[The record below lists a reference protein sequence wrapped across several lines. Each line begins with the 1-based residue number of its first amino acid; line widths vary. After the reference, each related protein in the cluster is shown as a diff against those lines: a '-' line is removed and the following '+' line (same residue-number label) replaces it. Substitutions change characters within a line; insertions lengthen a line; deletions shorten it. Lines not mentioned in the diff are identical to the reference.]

1 MFPGRGS
8 IASNSV
14 VINDD
19 EMDGEGSKEV
29 SLGEAYEPSGILIL
43 TPNSTL
49 KLLTAGQVEGLDVH
63 VFEDFD
69 VACV

>member
-1 MFPGRGS
+1 MGRFFARG
-8 IASNSV
+8 
-14 VINDD
+14 
-19 EMDGEGSKEV
+19 
-29 SLGEAYEPSGILIL
+29 LEPSGILIL

-69 VACV
+69 VACVCMIEGTVGWVRGKRER

>member
-1 MFPGRGS
+1 MFPRRGS

-19 EMDGEGSKEV
+19 EMKKV
-29 SLGEAYEPSGILIL
+29 SGTFFACGPEPSGLLIV
-43 TPNSTL
+43 TPNTITF
-49 KLLTAGQVEGLDVH
+49 KPPTASQVEGLDVH
-63 VFEDFD
+63 IFEDFD